1 MLYQLI
7 AVIGAI
13 VMLGSY
19 LALQRGWLAAT
30 DRSYNILNFIGASL
44 LTWVAIVDRRWGFIL
59 VEGAWALLSVPGMF
73 QRRAP
78 AEPRPG

>member
-7 AVIGAI
+7 AVVGAI

-19 LALQRGWLAAT
+19 LALQRGWLSAT

-73 QRRAP
+73 PRRPP